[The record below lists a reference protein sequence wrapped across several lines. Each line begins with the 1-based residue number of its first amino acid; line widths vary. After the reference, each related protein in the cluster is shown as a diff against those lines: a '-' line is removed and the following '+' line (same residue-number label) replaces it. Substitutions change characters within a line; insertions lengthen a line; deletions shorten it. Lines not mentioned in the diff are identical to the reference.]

1 MSSDLSAQPEPPDP
15 LDEPVDAVVFD
26 RHPTLA
32 DELPYLYGPP
42 ADGNADGTGM
52 GEQHPFVQAVDRF
65 TATAA
70 AFFRRY
76 SRPPDF
82 AVPKRFGLSAILGI
96 TTALAILF
104 GALKF
109 GNAWPV
115 FYLFFGMQAIAICL
129 VQMFAGRAPRAASTL
144 AGAIILPVFTLL
156 TVLVSRHDEP
166 LAGVLCVM
174 AIFVPVG
181 GLLGYITGTCAA
193 GVFLIMDYLEPYL
206 QGRPNGGSSGHS
218 AGASAS

>member
-1 MSSDLSAQPEPPDP
+1 MSSDPSAQPELLDP
-15 LDEPVDAVVFD
+15 LDLPVDAVVYEV
-26 RHPTLA
+26 HPALEC
-32 DELPYLYGPP
+32 ELPYLYGPP
-42 ADGNADGTGM
+42 AESAASMDL
-52 GEQHPFVQAVDRF
+52 GEQHAFVRAVDRVVG
-65 TATAA
+65 TVA

-82 AVPKRFGLSAILGI
+82 AVPKRFGMSAILGI

-129 VQMFAGRAPRAASTL
+129 VQMFAGGAPRAASTF

-156 TVLVSRHDEP
+156 VAMVSRHDEP

-174 AIFVPVG
+174 LIFVPVG

-193 GVFLIMDYLEPYL
+193 GVFLVMDYLEPYL
-206 QGRPNGGSSGHS
+206 QGRPDAGSSSHPS
-218 AGASAS
+218 RASAS